1 MQQEKRPWIIER
13 ERSVDGK
20 VHRQKSYADILK
32 TDGNTAGKFE
42 KKQERRSS

>member
-1 MQQEKRPWIIER
+1 MDNRLER

-20 VHRQKSYADILK
+20 VHRKKSYADILK

-42 KKQERRSS
+42 KTGTKKQLT